1 MSEPFATTQD
11 LQAFWKP
18 LNAEEQSRANELLGL
33 ASDRL
38 RVMAAKQSRSL
49 DLEVGQPD
57 NEAFANVVKWVVMET
72 TKRAMLTP
80 VNQMPVD
87 SMSQTAGPYSENYKF
102 TNPSA
107 DLWFKK
113 SELSELGLNGAQK
126 LNNIK
131 TTSEDIYG

>member
-1 MSEPFATTQD
+1 MSAFATVEQ
-11 LQAFWKP
+11 LQTFWRT
-18 LNAEEQSRANELLGL
+18 LNACEQRRAEDLLDL

-38 RVMAAKQSRSL
+38 RLMASHQGRNL
-49 DLEVGQPD
+49 DDEVQDPD
-57 NEAFANVVKWVVMET
+57 SGAFANVVKWVVMEA

-113 SELSELGLNGAQK
+113 SELNELGLAGSQK

>member
-1 MSEPFATTQD
+1 MSEPFATVEQ
-11 LQAFWKP
+11 LQAFWRP
-18 LNAEEQSRANELLGL
+18 LNASEQARAGELLGL

-38 RVMAAKQSRSL
+38 RVLANRQGRNL
-49 DLEVGQPD
+49 DIEVGQPD
-57 NEAFANVVKWVVMET
+57 NGAFANVVGWVVMEA

-113 SELSELGLNGAQK
+113 SELSDLGLAGAQK

-131 TTSEDIYG
+131 TTSEDIYD